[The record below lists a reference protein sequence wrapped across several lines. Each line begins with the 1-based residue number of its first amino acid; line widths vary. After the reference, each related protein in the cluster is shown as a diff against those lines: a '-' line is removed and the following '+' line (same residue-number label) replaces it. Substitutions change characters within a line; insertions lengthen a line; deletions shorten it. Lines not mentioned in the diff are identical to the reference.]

1 MTTTLKPSAAS
12 ASSLPPGPRQSG
24 FWQLLRYSLWAPDF
38 LEDCHRRFGD
48 PFTIDLFGH
57 GKLVLLSSPDAVRDV
72 FRGDPAPL
80 HSGEGNEFLSLSV
93 GRNSVLVLDGQ
104 PHARQRRVL
113 LPPLKGERMRS
124 FFSAMQQATLDVAE
138 TGPESKPIRM
148 DEPMRQITL
157 RVILQAVLGLPV
169 DEPLRTIEQ
178 IVHRLLKH
186 SRSRWSLFTMR
197 MISPEFA
204 RRNARRIGFFREL
217 ARLDVEI
224 YRLIARRRQLPAEQ
238 QGDDVLAAL
247 LAARHE
253 EGEPLAD
260 EEIRDAIVT
269 MLVAGHETTSVA
281 LCWALEQIAR
291 RPEVVERLQSELRGT
306 FGDELPSPAALDQL
320 SYLDAAIRESLRV
333 RTILP
338 FVVRKTKR
346 PFAAG
351 GREFP
356 EGVLLAPCSHLIH
369 RRADLYPEPEAFRPE
384 RFLERK
390 FSPYEWFPFGGGNRL
405 CLGMP
410 FAMYEMQ
417 VVLSSLLTRFTL
429 ARPAEWRSRYTRKGI
444 VLAPDDG
451 ARVVMTRRS
460 RAF

>member
-1 MTTTLKPSAAS
+1 MTTMELHPAAV
-12 ASSLPPGPRQSG
+12 ADLPPGPRQSS

-38 LEDCHRRFGD
+38 LEDCHRRYGD
-48 PFTIDLFGH
+48 PFTIDLFRH

-72 FRGDPAPL
+72 FRGDPEAL

-93 GRNSVLVLDGQ
+93 GRNSVLVLDGP

-124 FFSAMQQATLDVAE
+124 FFAAMRQATLDESAAW
-138 TGPESKPIRM
+138 PEGKPIRM

-169 DEPLRTIEQ
+169 DEQLVRIER
-178 IVHRLLKH
+178 IVHEMLKY
-186 SRSRWSLFTMR
+186 SRSRWSLFTVK

-204 RRNARRIGFFREL
+204 RKNAHRIGFFREL
-217 ARLDVEI
+217 SKLDAEI
-224 YRLIARRRQLPAEQ
+224 YRLLAERRQLPPEA

-253 EGEPLAD
+253 DGQPLAD
-260 EEIRDAIVT
+260 EEIRDGIVT
-269 MLVAGHETTSVA
+269 MLVAGHETTSIA

-291 RPEVVERLQSELRGT
+291 HPEAVQRLQNELQATCGSEL
-306 FGDELPSPAALDQL
+306 PAPADLENL
-320 SYLDAAIRESLRV
+320 KFLDAAIRESLRI

-346 PFAAG
+346 PFVAG
-351 GREFP
+351 GREYP
-356 EGVLLAPCSHLIH
+356 PGVLLSPCSHLIH
-369 RRADLYPEPEAFRPE
+369 RREDLYPQPHEFRLE

-390 FSPYEWFPFGGGNRL
+390 FSPYEWFPFGGGNRH

-410 FAMYEMQ
+410 FALYEMQ
-417 VVLSSLLTRFTL
+417 VVLSTLLTRFNVQ
-429 ARPAEWRSRYTRKGI
+429 RPAGWRSRYARKGI
-444 VLAPDDG
+444 VLAPHDG
-451 ARVVMTRRS
+451 ARVIVNRR
-460 RAF
+460 R